1 VTQFSSVQF
10 SLAGYCPLG
19 QRESDTTE
27 WPSTAQPCLI
37 CCRQCFTERR
47 GACIFLIM
55 FFSSYM
61 PRSGIAKSH
70 DSCIFNFLRNLQ
82 ASLVDQ
88 LQRICLQCG
97 RSGFDPWVGKIPWRR
112 ERLPTPV
119 FWPGEFR
126 GLHSSWG
133 HKELDAAEQ
142 LSLPASKESPCFSP

>member
-1 VTQFSSVQF
+1 M
-10 SLAGYCPLG
+10 
-19 QRESDTTE
+19 TE
-27 WPSTAQPCLI
+27 WPSTAEPCLI
-37 CCRQCFTERR
+37 CCRQCFSERQ

-61 PRSGIAKSH
+61 PRSGIAESH

-88 LQRICLQCG
+88 LQRICVQCE
-97 RSGFDPWVGKIPWRR
+97 RSGFDPWVWKIPRRR

-126 GLHSSWG
+126 GLHSSQG
-133 HKELDAAEQ
+133 HKELDMTER
-142 LSLPASKESPCFSP
+142 LSLPTSKEPPCSSP